1 MSAIQFESGGD
12 GSPSTN
18 GVTRGWGDPGA
29 GTGGLPARGQLR
41 GRPPLSPPVRWA
53 GAPGSLPVRAC
64 RGRSVGGTLVQRF
77 LGLALSGL
85 LGVFLRKKMTLSVT
99 AVSLDLYRNLT
110 GACGARRLGGHFE
123 LVEMLVVLG
132 TRCIVEFLDLYY
144 GSKVC
149 LLLRG
154 VLTVGSLWFC

>member
-1 MSAIQFESGGD
+1 M
-12 GSPSTN
+12 
-18 GVTRGWGDPGA
+18 
-29 GTGGLPARGQLR
+29 
-41 GRPPLSPPVRWA
+41 
-53 GAPGSLPVRAC
+53 
-64 RGRSVGGTLVQRF
+64 GGTLVQRF